1 MNYSLEKFS
10 GLNVLTRVELQK
22 VFAGTQ
28 PDCEDG
34 FARDA
39 DGTCRAKVEQGGGYD
54 NSTERCDRA

>member
-10 GLNVLTRVELQK
+10 GLNVMTRRELQK

-34 FARDA
+34 RDE
-39 DGTCRAKVEQGGGYD
+39 DGTCRTKVEQGGGYD
-54 NSTERCDRA
+54 DSHGCDRA